1 MQRIVFQTIVVVASA
16 LPAHAQIA
24 GEFVIP
30 GIRNQGETEF
40 AYWDLFTSG
49 SDGRNYEINNEP
61 GLLSGTD
68 SAGNV
73 GTLTEGL
80 TFKQIGSPGAF
91 ITSSGAIYDFAAPTA
106 FEVELIRAQNE
117 PFSNVLFQSMT
128 GGRRP
133 DLEDIRLEYKLP
145 GGETASLKAMYKALD
160 DPATGQFSERLIAAF
175 QWDLTGLAVTQF
187 LLRFTAAGS
196 SMPIWEAQLHAVQG
210 KPFEQELGY
219 LLLVSN
225 LPRVR
230 EGPIGA
236 IIKDLPVGDE
246 QRFHHAGA
254 SFDLLSEPKPGFEH
268 VGWIYQDAIT
278 EVESLNVT
286 FGSADEEVTAVFA
299 PILYDDWRNV
309 VFFNFSSHTEQEADN
324 LNEAISGIT
333 ADVDQDG
340 LTNLTEYAFG
350 ADPYTRDAHLA
361 VPHVEQQGDSLL
373 LSYFRQAALA
383 EESDLVVE
391 IQTSN
396 DLITWSS
403 TDAFS
408 LVSSSLALNGLREM
422 VYQCPVADSAVD
434 HRLHL
439 SFW

>member
-1 MQRIVFQTIVVVASA
+1 
-16 LPAHAQIA
+16 L
-24 GEFVIP
+24 
-30 GIRNQGETEF
+30 
-40 AYWDLFTSG
+40 
-49 SDGRNYEINNEP
+49 
-61 GLLSGTD
+61 
-68 SAGNV
+68 
-73 GTLTEGL
+73 
-80 TFKQIGSPGAF
+80 
-91 ITSSGAIYDFAAPTA
+91 
-106 FEVELIRAQNE
+106 
-117 PFSNVLFQSMT
+117 
-128 GGRRP
+128 
-133 DLEDIRLEYKLP
+133 
-145 GGETASLKAMYKALD
+145 
-160 DPATGQFSERLIAAF
+160 
-175 QWDLTGLAVTQF
+175 
-187 LLRFTAAGS
+187 
-196 SMPIWEAQLHAVQG
+196 QG

-286 FGSADEEVTAVFA
+286 FGKADEEVTAVFA

-408 LVSSSLALNGLREM
+408 LVSSSLALDGLREM
-422 VYQCPVADSAVD
+422 VYQCPVADSAVY

-439 SFW
+439 SLVE